1 MGYSVWNGTHFI
13 PDPPPVTSDTLLI
26 RKNRLLQLPNN
37 CMEKSGEAVVIAD
50 AEHRRRVGGRRP
62 ANRRYGPGII
72 LVGFSSRAKSKPS
85 QLTFGLVGANIP
97 SGLSLNS
104 HACMS

>member
-1 MGYSVWNGTHFI
+1 MEHILFRI
-13 PDPPPVTSDTLLI
+13 HPPVNCDTLLI
-26 RKNRLLQLPNN
+26 RKNRLLQLTN

-50 AEHRRRVGGRRP
+50 AEHRRRGGRP
-62 ANRRYGPGII
+62 PTGQQALWPGII

-85 QLTFGLVGANIP
+85 RLTFGWVGANIP